1 MPKSL
6 KKSKRHLVSNL
17 KNLLKTQKPMLAER
31 DEQGHVPQQML
42 GSRIPKELHH
52 RLKLYAAT
60 HDRTMAEV
68 ITEAIE
74 DYLDAQK

>member
-1 MPKSL
+1 M
-6 KKSKRHLVSNL
+6 SNL

-42 GSRIPKELHH
+42 GSRIPKELHQ
-52 RLKLYAAT
+52 RLKLYAVANNQ
-60 HDRTMAEV
+60 TMAQV

-74 DYLDAQK
+74 NYLDKHSTL